1 MKIFW
6 KKRRAELL
14 SAILK
19 RTQLSEEYYLLT
31 TELSS
36 RAQLSTLNRHPERSV
51 STPNRHPERSE
62 AESKDLKRQIM
73 LVKDEDNIYL
83 TLLVTTSRIIQYVR
97 QETAGDIVKK

>member
-1 MKIFW
+1 
-6 KKRRAELL
+6 
-14 SAILK
+14 
-19 RTQLSEEYYLLT
+19 LSEEYYLLT

-36 RAQLSTLNRHPERSV
+36 RAQLSTLNRHPERSVSTPNRHPERSVSTPNRHPERSV

-97 QETAGDIVKK
+97 QKQQVI

>member
-1 MKIFW
+1 
-6 KKRRAELL
+6 
-14 SAILK
+14 
-19 RTQLSEEYYLLT
+19 LSEEYYLLT

-36 RAQLSTLNRHPERSV
+36 RAQLSTLNRHPERSVSTPNRHPERSV

-97 QETAGDIVKK
+97 QKQQVI